1 MIVLVLLGVATLWL
15 TCITLGA
22 PLLLRG
28 IRSRAFPEAALGVAL
43 LGTGALGL
51 PLQAFSRLAAADNPG
66 MVTVLAGSGLAAG
79 TLGMMALCTF
89 TWRVFRPESRLSRG
103 ICFGLWLLFLG
114 SALTQALVGGLG
126 ANDEYHWLVLAVTER
141 FIVLAWTAFEAGAYH
156 GRVRKR
162 CRIGLADPMM
172 VNRFLLATVAAAA
185 ACGICLVIG
194 VMLVS
199 GVLLRESTVLGLAFA
214 LLTVACAVSL
224 WLICIPPS
232 AYARFIRA
240 RAASTSA

>member
-1 MIVLVLLGVATLWL
+1 MIILLLLGVASLWL
-15 TCITLGA
+15 TCVTLG
-22 PLLLRG
+22 PSLLLRG
-28 IRSRAFPEAALGVAL
+28 IRSRAFPETTIGVTL

-51 PLQAFSRLAAADNPG
+51 PLQTLSRLAAADHPG
-66 MVTVLAGSGLAAG
+66 MVAALAGSGLAAG

-89 TWRVFRPESRLSRG
+89 AWRVFRPESRLSRG
-103 ICFGLWLLFLG
+103 ICFGLCLLLLG

-126 ANDEYHWLVLAVTER
+126 ANVEYHWLALAVTER

-156 GRVRKR
+156 GQVRKR

-185 ACGICLVIG
+185 ACGICLVLG

-199 GVLLRESTVLGLAFA
+199 GVLLRESAVLGSAFT
-214 LLTVACAVSL
+214 LLTLACAVSL
-224 WLICIPPS
+224 WLICTPPS
-232 AYARFIRA
+232 AYARFIQA